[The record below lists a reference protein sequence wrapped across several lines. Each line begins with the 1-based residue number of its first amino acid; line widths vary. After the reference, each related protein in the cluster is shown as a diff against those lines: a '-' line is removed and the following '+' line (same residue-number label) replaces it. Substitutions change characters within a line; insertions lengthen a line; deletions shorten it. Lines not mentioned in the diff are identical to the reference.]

1 MKFENKLFLQLD
13 SQYKALF
20 LCQKFIESIMYL
32 CLLSGKYVYKNF
44 QTLCSCDVQ
53 QCYVTNCK
61 SSHSIYLV
69 QLEL

>member
-32 CLLSGKYVYKNF
+32 RLLPGKYVYKNF
-44 QTLCSCDVQ
+44 QTALYARVMSNNVMSQ
-53 QCYVTNCK
+53 IVNQV
-61 SSHSIYLV
+61 ILFI
-69 QLEL
+69 